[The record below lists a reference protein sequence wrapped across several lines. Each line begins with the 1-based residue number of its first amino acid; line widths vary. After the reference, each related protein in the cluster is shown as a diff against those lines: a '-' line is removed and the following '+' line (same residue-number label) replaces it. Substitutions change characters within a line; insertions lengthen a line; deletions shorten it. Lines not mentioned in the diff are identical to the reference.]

1 MTFSWFC
8 LEFHGFSSFF
18 FIFLRFFSK
27 KYRFSWP
34 PPVSGSF
41 GDFGDG
47 FGRPFLR
54 FQATGGPLR
63 VSVFVRL
70 LQKRAPPDL
79 GFGRGFYKRK
89 NERFFPPRQCQG
101 GALLFSPCYR
111 GICPSDIKHAFLFQK
126 CPRGSAIFFIFFK
139 KKSHPSIGDF
149 FYDKNENPP
158 EEVPILVEKRGG
170 AYTSSL
176 G

>member
-1 MTFSWFC
+1 M
-8 LEFHGFSSFF
+8 GAA
-18 FIFLRFFSK
+18 
-27 KYRFSWP
+27 
-34 PPVSGSF
+34 VSGSIAEKSP
-41 GDFGDG
+41 D
-47 FGRPFLR
+47 FGRPDGEKVR
-54 FQATGGPLR
+54 KSATGGPLR

-89 NERFFPPRQCQG
+89 NERFFPLRQCQG

-126 CPRGSAIFFIFFK
+126 CPRGSAIFLFFFK
-139 KKSHPSIGDF
+139 TNITLAWGNL
-149 FYDKNENPP
+149 FYDKNGNPP
-158 EEVPILVEKRGG
+158 EEVPILVEKRGDV
-170 AYTSSL
+170 YTGSL